1 MSLTFDAR
9 SFIEEIAPKLREAV
23 KEGRAIAAVS
33 GGVDSTTAAVLAYKV
48 LGPGEGDTRD
58 DRHGL
63 PEAERGR
70 EG

>member
-9 SFIEEIAPKLREAV
+9 SFVEEIAPKLREAV

-48 LGPGEGDTRD
+48 LGPGG
-58 DRHGL
+58 
-63 PEAERGR
+63 
-70 EG
+70 